1 MPPKATTKTKN
12 WGQADRDLL
21 VDLTNRQLIDI
32 TADDYAADDYAAAAD
47 DDDDDDNDDASMPP
61 KVKPL
66 LTKPTKKD
74 IAAAAAKP
82 PPPAAAAAATSFSV
96 DAKTPSRPITTR
108 SISRQRN
115 DAEECV
121 PGACGRGRPLGLI
134 CSCNL
139 LDVF

>member
-32 TADDYAADDYAAAAD
+32 TADDYAADDYAAADDDD
-47 DDDDDDNDDASMPP
+47 DDDDDDNASMPP

-82 PPPAAAAAATSFSV
+82 PPPAAAAAATSVSV
-96 DAKTPSRPITTR
+96 NAKTPSRPITTR

-115 DAEECV
+115 DAEE
-121 PGACGRGRPLGLI
+121 
-134 CSCNL
+134 
-139 LDVF
+139 

>member
-32 TADDYAADDYAAAAD
+32 TADDYTADDYAAAD
-47 DDDDDDNDDASMPP
+47 DDDDDDNDDASMLP

-82 PPPAAAAAATSFSV
+82 PPPAAAAAAAAATSFSV
-96 DAKTPSRPITTR
+96 VAKTPSRPITTR

-115 DAEECV
+115 DAE
-121 PGACGRGRPLGLI
+121 
-134 CSCNL
+134 
-139 LDVF
+139 D